1 MILIVAIPLA
11 VIIFGYENATLPLTL
26 HTRRMTMITSQA
38 CSLTATGKSTGLAFV
53 LILSA
58 LMAFTSLSTDIY
70 LPAMPMM
77 ANDLQGDAELTI
89 TGFLVG
95 FCIAQLIWG
104 PISDRYGRRL
114 PLFIG
119 ITLFIIG
126 SVGCALSTSIGQIVF
141 WRVFQ
146 ALGACTGPMLAR
158 AMIRDLF
165 SRTRAAQMLST
176 LMIVMAIAPI
186 GGPLLGGQMIKITS
200 WHAIFWLLAIVGAFI
215 LITLFWLPE
224 TLPAEKRQK
233 TSVAGVFRNYYAL
246 LKHPQFLRFTLCLTF
261 YYVAA
266 YAFITGSPFVYIT
279 WFGIEPQHYGW
290 LFALNIVG
298 LMAVSLVN
306 RRLVH
311 RYPLDWLLKFAV
323 GIATLAALLLAAATG
338 LKFGGISLIVGTIFV
353 FFSMNGI
360 IAATS
365 TACALDALP
374 NVAGS
379 ASALMGSLQY
389 GSGIISSLLLALLS
403 DGTPWTMGWVIAL
416 FTVASAVMALTATL
430 TTPEKS

>member
-1 MILIVAIPLA
+1 MTQIQ
-11 VIIFGYENATLPLTL
+11 
-26 HTRRMTMITSQA
+26 TRSEKTS
-38 CSLTATGKSTGLAFV
+38 GLFFIA
-53 LILSA
+53 ILSA

-70 LPAMPMM
+70 LPAMPIM
-77 ANDLQGDAELTI
+77 AKDLQGNAELTI
-89 TGFLVG
+89 TGFLIG

-104 PISDRYGRRL
+104 PLSDHLGRRI

-119 ITLFIIG
+119 MVLFIIG
-126 SVGCALSTSIGQIVF
+126 SVGCALSTDMSQIVF

-186 GGPLLGGQMIKITS
+186 AGPLLGGQLIKVTS
-200 WHAIFWLLAIVGAFI
+200 WHAIFWLLAVIGIAM
-215 LITLFWLPE
+215 LISLRWLPE
-224 TLPAEKRQK
+224 TLPADRRVKA
-233 TSVAGVFRNYYAL
+233 SLPSAFRNYYSL
-246 LKHPQFLRFTLCLTF
+246 LTNANFMRFTLCLTF

-266 YAFITGSPFVYIT
+266 YAFITGSAFVYIT
-279 WFGIEPQHYGW
+279 YFGIDPQHYGW

-298 LMAVSLVN
+298 VMGMSVVN
-306 RRLVH
+306 RRLVQ
-311 RYPLDWLLKFAV
+311 RYSLERLLKFAML
-323 GIATLAALLLAAATG
+323 IAAAASFVLAIGTK
-338 LKFGGISLIVGTIFV
+338 LHIGGIILIVVSVFV

-365 TACALDALP
+365 TAAALDAVP
-374 NVAGS
+374 NMAGS
-379 ASALMGSLQY
+379 ASALIGSLQY

-403 DGTPWTMGWVIAL
+403 DGTPWTMAWIIAL
-416 FTVASAVMALTATL
+416 FTAASAVIAL
-430 TTPEKS
+430 TTPVTKTAS

>member
-1 MILIVAIPLA
+1 MTQIQ
-11 VIIFGYENATLPLTL
+11 
-26 HTRRMTMITSQA
+26 TRPEKTS
-38 CSLTATGKSTGLAFV
+38 GLFFIA
-53 LILSA
+53 ILSA

-70 LPAMPMM
+70 LPAMPIM
-77 ANDLQGDAELTI
+77 AKDLQGNAELTI
-89 TGFLVG
+89 TGFLIG

-104 PISDRYGRRL
+104 PLSDHLGRRI

-119 ITLFIIG
+119 MVLFIIG
-126 SVGCALSTSIGQIVF
+126 SVGCALSTDMPQIVF

-186 GGPLLGGQMIKITS
+186 AGPLLGGQLIKVTS
-200 WHAIFWLLAIVGAFI
+200 WHAIFWLLAVIGIAM
-215 LITLFWLPE
+215 LISLRWLPE
-224 TLPAEKRQK
+224 TLPADRRVKA
-233 TSVAGVFRNYYAL
+233 SLSSAFRNYYAL
-246 LKHPQFLRFTLCLTF
+246 LTNTNFMRFTLCLTF

-266 YAFITGSPFVYIT
+266 YAFITGSAFVYIT
-279 WFGIEPQHYGW
+279 YFGIDQQHYGW

-298 LMAVSLVN
+298 VMGMSVVN
-306 RRLVH
+306 RRLVQ
-311 RYPLDWLLKFAV
+311 RYPLEKLLKFAV
-323 GIATLAALLLAAATG
+323 LIATAASFVLAIGTKLHI
-338 LKFGGISLIVGTIFV
+338 GGITLIVVSVFV

-365 TACALDALP
+365 TAAALDAVP
-374 NVAGS
+374 NMAGS
-379 ASALMGSLQY
+379 ASALIGSLQY

-403 DGTPWTMGWVIAL
+403 DGTPWTMAWIIAL
-416 FTVASAVMALTATL
+416 FTAASAVIAL
-430 TTPEKS
+430 TTPVTKTAS

>member
-1 MILIVAIPLA
+1 MID
-11 VIIFGYENATLPLTL
+11 
-26 HTRRMTMITSQA
+26 SQA
-38 CSLTATGKSTGLAFV
+38 RVQTAASKTAGLSFV
-53 LILSA
+53 IILSA

-70 LPAMPMM
+70 LPAMPLM
-77 ANDLQGDAELTI
+77 AKDLHGNAELTI
-89 TGFLVG
+89 TGFLMG
-95 FCIAQLIWG
+95 FCVAQLIWG
-104 PISDRYGRRL
+104 PLSDHFGRRL

-119 ITLFIIG
+119 MALFMIG
-126 SVGCALSTSIGQIVF
+126 SVGCALSTDISQIVF

-176 LMIVMAIAPI
+176 LMIIMAIAPI
-186 GGPLLGGQMIKITS
+186 AGPLLGGQMIKITS
-200 WHAIFWLLAIVGAFI
+200 WHAIFWLLAVIGGLMFVS
-215 LITLFWLPE
+215 LFWLPE
-224 TLPAEKRQK
+224 TLPQEKRVK
-233 TSVAGVFRNYYAL
+233 ASLPSAFRNYYAL
-246 LKHPQFLRFTLCLTF
+246 LTNTTFMRFTLCLTF

-279 WFGIEPQHYGW
+279 YFGVEPQHYGW

-298 LMAVSLVN
+298 LMGMSVIN
-306 RRLVH
+306 RRLVQH
-311 RYPLDWLLKFAV
+311 YSLEVLLKFAV
-323 GIATLAALLLAAATG
+323 VTAAVAALVLAAAAKLEIGG
-338 LKFGGISLIVGTIFV
+338 LILIVAAVFV

-365 TACALDALP
+365 TAAALDSVP

-379 ASALMGSLQY
+379 ASAFMGSLQY

-403 DGTPWTMGWVIAL
+403 EGTPWTMAWIIGL
-416 FTVASAVMALTATL
+416 FTVASAVMALSTRSTQ
-430 TTPEKS
+430 

>member
-1 MILIVAIPLA
+1 
-11 VIIFGYENATLPLTL
+11 
-26 HTRRMTMITSQA
+26 MTPSQA
-38 CSLTATGKSTGLAFV
+38 LSPPAAGKTTGLSLV

-58 LMAFTSLSTDIY
+58 LMAITSLSTDIY
-70 LPAMPMM
+70 LPAMPVM
-77 ANDLQGDAELTI
+77 ATDLQGDAELTI
-89 TGFLVG
+89 TGFLIG
-95 FCIAQLIWG
+95 FCIAQLVWG
-104 PISDRYGRRL
+104 PVSDHFGRRL

-119 ITLFIIG
+119 MVLFIAG
-126 SVGCALSTSIGQIVF
+126 SVGCALSTDIVQIVF

-176 LMIVMAIAPI
+176 LMIIMAVAPI
-186 GGPLLGGQMIKITS
+186 AGPLIGGQMIKVTS
-200 WHAIFWLLAIVGAFI
+200 WHTIFWLLAIIGVLMLGS
-215 LITLFWLPE
+215 LFWLEE
-224 TLPAEKRQK
+224 TLPAEKRVK
-233 TSVAGVFRNYYAL
+233 ASLSGAFANYAILLRNAS
-246 LKHPQFLRFTLCLTF
+246 FMRFTLCLTF

-266 YAFITGSPFVYIT
+266 YAFITGSPFVYIRY
-279 WFGIEPQHYGW
+279 FGVDPQHYGW
-290 LFALNIVG
+290 LFAVNIIG
-298 LMAVSLVN
+298 LMAVSIVN

-311 RYPLDWLLKFAV
+311 RYPLESLLRFAV
-323 GIATLAALLLAAATG
+323 FAASLAAVILAAATG
-338 LKFGGISLIVGTIFV
+338 FGFGGIGLIVVAVFV

-365 TACALDALP
+365 TACALDAVP

-403 DGTPWTMGWVIAL
+403 DGTPWTMGWIMAV
-416 FTVASAVMALTATL
+416 FTLASAGMALTTRVKRAG
-430 TTPEKS
+430 

>member
-1 MILIVAIPLA
+1 
-11 VIIFGYENATLPLTL
+11 
-26 HTRRMTMITSQA
+26 MTPSQA
-38 CSLTATGKSTGLAFV
+38 LSPPAAGKTTGLSLV

-58 LMAFTSLSTDIY
+58 LMAITSLSTDIY
-70 LPAMPMM
+70 LPAMPVM
-77 ANDLQGDAELTI
+77 ATDLQGDAELTI
-89 TGFLVG
+89 TGFLIG
-95 FCIAQLIWG
+95 FCIAQLVWG
-104 PISDRYGRRL
+104 PVSDHFGRRL

-119 ITLFIIG
+119 MVLFIAG
-126 SVGCALSTSIGQIVF
+126 SVGCALSTDIVQIVF

-176 LMIVMAIAPI
+176 LMIIMAVAPI
-186 GGPLLGGQMIKITS
+186 AGPLIGGQMIKVTS
-200 WHAIFWLLAIVGAFI
+200 WHTIFWLLAIIGV
-215 LITLFWLPE
+215 LMLVSLFWLEE
-224 TLPAEKRQK
+224 TLPAEKRVK
-233 TSVAGVFRNYYAL
+233 ASLSGAFANYAILLRNAS
-246 LKHPQFLRFTLCLTF
+246 FMRFTLCLTF

-266 YAFITGSPFVYIT
+266 YAFITGSPFVYIRY
-279 WFGIEPQHYGW
+279 FGVDPQHYGW
-290 LFALNIVG
+290 LFAVNIIG
-298 LMAVSLVN
+298 LMAVSVVN

-311 RYPLDWLLKFAV
+311 RYPLESLLRFAV
-323 GIATLAALLLAAATG
+323 FAATLAAVILAAATG
-338 LKFGGISLIVGTIFV
+338 FGFGGIGLIVVAVFV

-365 TACALDALP
+365 TACALDAVP

-403 DGTPWTMGWVIAL
+403 DGTPWTMGWIMAV
-416 FTVASAVMALTATL
+416 FTLASAGMALTTKVKRAG
-430 TTPEKS
+430 

>member
-1 MILIVAIPLA
+1 MID
-11 VIIFGYENATLPLTL
+11 
-26 HTRRMTMITSQA
+26 SQA
-38 CSLTATGKSTGLAFV
+38 RAQTAIGNTTGISFV
-53 LILSA
+53 IILSA
-58 LMAFTSLSTDIY
+58 LMAVTSLSTDIY
-70 LPAMPMM
+70 LPAMPVM
-77 ANDLQGDAELTI
+77 AQDLHGDAELTI
-89 TGFLVG
+89 TGFLIG

-104 PISDRYGRRL
+104 PLSDHFGRRK

-119 ITLFIIG
+119 MALFIIG
-126 SVGCALSTSIGQIVF
+126 SVGCALSTDITHIVF

-176 LMIVMAIAPI
+176 LMIIMAIAPI
-186 GGPLLGGQMIKITS
+186 AGPLLGGQMIKVTS
-200 WHAIFWLLAIVGAFI
+200 WHSIFWLLGIIGS
-215 LITLFWLPE
+215 LMLLSLFWLPE
-224 TLPAEKRQK
+224 TLPEEKRVK
-233 TSVAGVFRNYYAL
+233 ASLTGAFRNYRAL
-246 LKHPQFLRFTLCLTF
+246 LANTKFMRFTLCLMF

-279 WFGIEPQHYGW
+279 YFGVEPQHYGW

-298 LMAVSLVN
+298 LMGMSVIN
-306 RRLVH
+306 RRLVQ
-311 RYPLDWLLKFAV
+311 RYSLETLLKV
-323 GIATLAALLLAAATG
+323 ATSVAALAALLLALAAKLDIGG
-338 LKFGGISLIVGTIFV
+338 LILIVAAVFV

-365 TACALDALP
+365 TAAALDSVP

-403 DGTPWTMGWVIAL
+403 DGTPWTMAWIIGL
-416 FTVASAVMALTATL
+416 FTMGSALMALSTRATRETA
-430 TTPEKS
+430 